1 MWLATK
7 HGFYSI
13 VQKAPQTYHVRG
25 RMRADLE
32 NLLQL
37 IEGEHTIHEWPSA
50 DYRYR
55 IIVDQVALTG
65 IMAAL
70 AVSLDYPNF
79 KNQIAR
85 EPDQRVKLDAFHEVW
100 SIMAGLQ
107 DRDL

>member
-1 MWLATK
+1 MGK

-13 VQKAPQTYHVRG
+13 VQKGPEAYHVRG
-25 RMRADLE
+25 RLRGDLE

-37 IEGEHTIHEWPSA
+37 IGREYEIHEWSSA
-50 DYRYR
+50 DYRFR
-55 IIVDQVALTG
+55 IIVDQAGVAA

-85 EPDQRVKLDAFHEVW
+85 EPDQQVKLDAFHRVW
-100 SIMAGLQ
+100 AIMAALQ
-107 DRDL
+107 ES